1 MSKTALEFKNIRKR
15 FSHTETDAVSDVSI
29 TVDEGDFVTILGTSG
44 SGKTTLLK
52 MVNRIYEST
61 SGDIYFY
68 GENIKKLKVED
79 YRRKIGYVIQQIGL
93 FPHMTVADNIA
104 TVPKILRWSKERINA
119 RVEELLELVGL
130 PGESYRKRYP
140 SQLSGGQQQ
149 RIGLAR
155 AMAADPQVMLMDEPF
170 GAIDAI
176 TRQNLQ
182 DELIR
187 IQKKLNKT
195 ILFVTHDIH
204 EAFKLGNKVII
215 MDQGEVQQY
224 DTPFNILFHPANE
237 FVAQLVAS
245 ENIINRL
252 KILKAETA
260 VQPLTRTPDDTDIYI
275 GKDEFL
281 DSVLSKFFESGTK
294 TIIVTDADGR
304 PVGEIAWDQLNGL
317 LHSKDDGTQTGSQN
331 RIGEKVNIHAPIH
344 S

>member
-1 MSKTALEFKNIRKR
+1 M
-15 FSHTETDAVSDVSI
+15 
-29 TVDEGDFVTILGTSG
+29 
-44 SGKTTLLK
+44 
-52 MVNRIYEST
+52 
-61 SGDIYFY
+61 
-68 GENIKKLKVED
+68 ED

-187 IQKKLNKT
+187 IQKN
-195 ILFVTHDIH
+195 
-204 EAFKLGNKVII
+204 
-215 MDQGEVQQY
+215 
-224 DTPFNILFHPANE
+224 
-237 FVAQLVAS
+237 
-245 ENIINRL
+245 
-252 KILKAETA
+252 
-260 VQPLTRTPDDTDIYI
+260 
-275 GKDEFL
+275 
-281 DSVLSKFFESGTK
+281 
-294 TIIVTDADGR
+294 
-304 PVGEIAWDQLNGL
+304 
-317 LHSKDDGTQTGSQN
+317 
-331 RIGEKVNIHAPIH
+331 
-344 S
+344 

>member
-1 MSKTALEFKNIRKR
+1 MSKVALDLRNVKKR
-15 FSHTETDAVSDVSI
+15 FPHTEADAVSGVSL
-29 TVDEGDFVTILGTSG
+29 TVNEGDFVTILGTSG

-52 MVNRIYEST
+52 MVNRVYEST

-68 GENIKKLKVED
+68 GENIKNLKVED

-93 FPHMTVADNIA
+93 FPHMTVAQNIA
-104 TVPKILRWSKERINA
+104 TVPKILHWSKEKIHA
-119 RVEELLELVGL
+119 RVDELLELVGL
-130 PGESYRKRYP
+130 PGESYRERYP

-149 RIGLAR
+149 RVGLAR

-215 MDQGEVQQY
+215 MDQGEIQQY
-224 DTPFNILFHPANE
+224 DTPFNILFHPSND
-237 FVAQLVAS
+237 FVAQLVSS

-252 KILKAETA
+252 KVLKAGA
-260 VQPLTRTPDDTDIYI
+260 VARPLTQTPGIADVYV
-275 GKDEFL
+275 GRDELL
-281 DSVLSKFFESGTK
+281 DVVLSKFFETGTK
-294 TIIVTDADGR
+294 YIFVVDDDNV
-304 PVGEIAWDQLNGL
+304 PVGEIPWNQLNRL
-317 LHSKDDGTQTGSQN
+317 LAAEHGGEQLDSQNQTGEGVEMYAS
-331 RIGEKVNIHAPIH
+331 AH

>member
-1 MSKTALEFKNIRKR
+1 MSRIALEFKNIRKR
-15 FSHTETDAVSDVSI
+15 FPHAEADSVSGVSL
-29 TVDEGDFVTILGTSG
+29 TVNEGDFVTILGTSG
-44 SGKTTLLK
+44 SGKTTMLK

-61 SGDIYFY
+61 SGDIFFY

-104 TVPKILRWSKERINA
+104 TVPKILRWSKEKINA
-119 RVEELLELVGL
+119 RVDELLELVGL
-130 PGESYRKRYP
+130 PGESYRERYP

-187 IQKKLNKT
+187 IQTKLNKT

-215 MDQGEVQQY
+215 MDQGKVQQF
-224 DTPFNILFHPANE
+224 DTPYNILFHPANE

-260 VQPLTRTPDDTDIYI
+260 VQPLTRDPDDSDIYI

-281 DSVLSKFFESGTK
+281 DSVLSKFFESGRK
-294 TIIVTDADGR
+294 SIIVKDADGQ

-317 LHSKDDGTQTGSQN
+317 LQSQADGAQTGSPSRN
-331 RIGEKVNIHAPIH
+331 GEKVNIHAPIH
-344 S
+344 R

>member
-1 MSKTALEFKNIRKR
+1 MSRTALEFKNIRKR
-15 FSHTETDAVSDVSI
+15 FPHAEADAVSDVSL
-29 TVDEGDFVTILGTSG
+29 TVNEGDFVTILGTSG

-61 SGDIYFY
+61 SGDLYFY
-68 GENIKKLKVED
+68 GENVKKLKVED

-104 TVPKILRWSKERINA
+104 TVPKILRWSKERITA

-140 SQLSGGQQQ
+140 AQLSGGQQQ
-149 RIGLAR
+149 RVGLAR
-155 AMAADPQVMLMDEPF
+155 AMAADPQIMLMDEPF

-187 IQKKLNKT
+187 IQQKLNKT

-215 MDQGEVQQY
+215 MDQGKVQQY
-224 DTPFNILFHPANE
+224 DTPYQILFHPANE

-260 VQPLTRTPDDTDIYI
+260 VQPLTRTPGNSDIYI

-281 DSVLSKFFESGTK
+281 DSVLSKFFETGKNS
-294 TIIVTDADGR
+294 IIVTDEDGN
-304 PVGEIAWDQLNGL
+304 PVGEIAWDQLN
-317 LHSKDDGTQTGSQN
+317 
-331 RIGEKVNIHAPIH
+331 RISERGIVHAPID

>member
-1 MSKTALEFKNIRKR
+1 MSKTALDFRNISKR
-15 FSHTETDAVSDVSI
+15 FPRTQADAVANVSL
-29 TVDEGDFVTILGTSG
+29 TVNEGDFVTILGTSG

-52 MVNRIYEST
+52 MVNRIYESS

-68 GENIKKLKVED
+68 GENIKNLKVED

-93 FPHMTVADNIA
+93 FPHMTVAQNIA
-104 TVPKILRWSKERINA
+104 TVPKILHWNKDRIRA
-119 RVEELLELVGL
+119 RVDELLELVGL
-130 PGESYRKRYP
+130 PGESYRDRYP

-204 EAFKLGNKVII
+204 EAFKLGNRVII
-215 MDQGEVQQY
+215 MNQGRLQQY
-224 DTPFNILFHPANE
+224 DTPFNILFHPSNG
-237 FVAQLVAS
+237 FVAQLVSS
-245 ENIINRL
+245 EDVINRL
-252 KILKAETA
+252 KVLKAKTA
-260 VQPLTRTPDDTDIYI
+260 VQPLTRAP
-275 GKDEFL
+275 GKADVYVGRDEFL
-281 DSVLSKFFESGTK
+281 DTVLSKFFETG
-294 TIIVTDADGR
+294 IGRVIVIDGGES
-304 PVGEIAWDQLNGL
+304 PVGEIAWDRLNRMLVPAGQDFQSGEREEATGL
-317 LHSKDDGTQTGSQN
+317 GSS
-331 RIGEKVNIHAPIH
+331 G